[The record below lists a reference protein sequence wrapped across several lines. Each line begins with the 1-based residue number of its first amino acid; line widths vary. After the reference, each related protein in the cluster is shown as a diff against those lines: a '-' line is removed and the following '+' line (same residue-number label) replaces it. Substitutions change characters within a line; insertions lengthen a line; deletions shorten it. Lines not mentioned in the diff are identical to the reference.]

1 MNEIKP
7 RGWLLQP
14 AIPGRMGPCLCC
26 GVASDFFDPEAIIAV
41 GFGAAALTRDGGLVW
56 SEPQRGDPMDEGDEE
71 EEYMTGAQA
80 EELAATDPDHDW
92 QIMLH
97 GPMRSRVYQRHG
109 PGQWAL
115 IEQGEGFA

>member
-1 MNEIKP
+1 MTP
-7 RGWLLQP
+7 ARPWLKP

-26 GVASDFFDPEAIIAV
+26 GVASDFFHPEAVIAV
-41 GFGAAALTRDGGLVW
+41 GFGSACLTCDGRLVYA
-56 SEPQRGDPMDEGDEE
+56 EGDEADDE
-71 EEYMTGAQA
+71 EEMTGADA
-80 EELAATDPDHDW
+80 EDTAATDPDHDW
-92 QIMLH
+92 QISLY

>member
-1 MNEIKP
+1 MTEVRE

-26 GVASDFFDPEAIIAV
+26 GVASDFFQPEAVIAV
-41 GFGAAALTRDGGLVW
+41 GFGCAALTRDGGLVW
-56 SEPQRGDPMDEGDEE
+56 DEPMEGDED
-71 EEYMTGAQA
+71 YDLMTGAQA
-80 EELAATDPDHDW
+80 EALAAADPDHDW